1 MWWALEPE
9 ELFFPFKKQ
18 LNVLI
23 MPQWISAWSYG
34 GQWLCAL
41 EQEISDSSKDDDVC
55 RDSYITG
62 AEHFVCHSYKVTEG
76 DMNTS
81 RSQESCAA
89 YCSSAGQIVPCSPR
103 VVQYEVKG
111 MFMFDVHN
119 QHVWVCIFRLLLL
132 SGLLKKKAHISLL
145 EIHQL
150 FTIQMYDKAYQ
161 AYKLQDF
168 LKIQTT
174 VRVTEQ

>member
-132 SGLLKKKAHISLL
+132 SGLVYDVWQGISGL
-145 EIHQL
+145 
-150 FTIQMYDKAYQ
+150 
-161 AYKLQDF
+161 
-168 LKIQTT
+168 QTT
-174 VRVTEQ
+174 GLSKDPNYSKSDWAVVVK